1 METMTIKELKEKRE
15 ELKKSILQLIKN
27 FEDNNPEIEI
37 TVSTKRAY
45 SVEDGEPSHIV
56 DVITFIK

>member
-15 ELKKSILQLIKN
+15 DLKKSILQLIKD

-37 TVSTKRAY
+37 TVTTKRAY
-45 SVEDGEPSHIV
+45 SVDDSEHSHTV

>member
-1 METMTIKELKEKRE
+1 METMTINELKEKRE
-15 ELKKSILQLIKN
+15 DLKKSILQLIKD

-45 SVEDGEPSHIV
+45 SVDDSEPSHTV

>member
-27 FEDNNPEIEI
+27 FEDNNPEIDI
-37 TVSTKRAY
+37 TVSTKRTY
-45 SVEDGEPSHIV
+45 SVEDGEPSHTV
-56 DVITFIK
+56 DMITFIK

>member
-45 SVEDGEPSHIV
+45 SVEDDEPSHTV

>member
-15 ELKKSILQLIKN
+15 ELKKAILQLIKN

-37 TVSTKRAY
+37 TVITKRACP
-45 SVEDGEPSHIV
+45 VDDNDPSHTV

>member
-37 TVSTKRAY
+37 NVSIKRAY
-45 SVEDGEPSHIV
+45 SVNDGEPSHTV

>member
-45 SVEDGEPSHIV
+45 SVEDGEPSHTV
-56 DVITFIK
+56 DVIIFIK

>member
-1 METMTIKELKEKRE
+1 MTIKELKEKRE
-15 ELKKSILQLIKN
+15 ELKKSILRLIKD

-45 SVEDGEPSHIV
+45 SVEENAPSHTV

>member
-15 ELKKSILQLIKN
+15 ELKKSILQLIKD
-27 FEDNNPEIEI
+27 FEVNNPEIEI
-37 TVSTKRAY
+37 TVNTKRAY
-45 SVEDGEPSHIV
+45 SVENGEPSHTV